1 MQTLDANH
9 DLSRAAFDIE
19 NGTVWNHLQVAL
31 SSMLP
36 TDVIYNLTIFEVNS
50 LADGTELYTPV
61 HSSISNAETLGIT
74 SDSSQYFL
82 ASSNVT
88 FSVTPEKIGEHGE
101 GGTLYILNCSDA
113 NSWWTVGYT
122 ANSLAQDFSNLLSSY
137 FTQTVIVQNTA
148 QLGQIL
154 DNSPLQGETLQNAVV
169 INTCGEAMPI
179 PTSYY
184 DGDAGQYC
192 HTLGQRV
199 LEYNWTWVSIVGY
212 PIYYVSNTNLFPND
226 ENGYG
231 VYGMK
236 SVGAVGMNAFL
247 QGLDNQ
253 TYSANSTWITGSL
266 AGVTS
271 LTGKSLEDCK

>member
-1 MQTLDANH
+1 MMRTLEAVIVIIIIIGAFSVVSYFTVLPLPRQVSPMNLRRLAFTTMQTLDANH

-179 PTSYY
+179 PTAYY
-184 DGDAGQYC
+184 EGDAGQ
-192 HTLGQRV
+192 
-199 LEYNWTWVSIVGY
+199 
-212 PIYYVSNTNLFPND
+212 
-226 ENGYG
+226 
-231 VYGMK
+231 
-236 SVGAVGMNAFL
+236 
-247 QGLDNQ
+247 
-253 TYSANSTWITGSL
+253 
-266 AGVTS
+266 
-271 LTGKSLEDCK
+271 